1 VAVVSIDHSDSVGYP
16 AAPTRVK
23 KTGTHPRNS
32 RRPLWLRALCPRPN
46 GHVYRMVQARKVKRQ
61 PGVLR

>member
-1 VAVVSIDHSDSVGYP
+1 MIDHSDTVGFP
-16 AAPTRVK
+16 AASTKVTRTK
-23 KTGTHPRNS
+23 PARPRND

-46 GHVYRMVQARKVKRQ
+46 GHVYRMVQAGKVRRQ

>member
-1 VAVVSIDHSDSVGYP
+1 MIDHSDAVGWP
-16 AAPTRVK
+16 AKATAVHQVC
-23 KTGTHPRNS
+23 THPRNS

-46 GHVYRMVQARKVKRQ
+46 GHVYRMVKARKVKRQ